1 MKVSLEPAY
10 VPLIQKP
17 HTCAAACMQMILY
30 RNGCGL
36 HDQEE
41 IAIRFGVKV
50 AEGSASAFSDAMP
63 VAQLGETLG
72 LSTVNSASEIEKTL
86 SKFGAKLE
94 VKAVRA
100 SQIENLMDFL
110 QVQLNGGN
118 DLWIEYDASHI
129 HSYDSRSGA
138 YIHDGL
144 VEAVDAESGH
154 ATLIDSMP
162 DHKQRIMVS
171 IDDLAKAIAPD
182 GKEETGFIVVEQRR

>member
-1 MKVSLEPAY
+1 MKVSLQPPY

-50 AEGSASAFSDAMP
+50 AEQSASAFSDAMP
-63 VAQLGETLG
+63 VARPGETLG
-72 LSTVNSASEIEKTL
+72 LSTVNSAIEIEQTL
-86 SKFGAKLE
+86 SVFGAKLE

-100 SQIENLMDFL
+100 SQIENLIDFL
-110 QVQLNGGN
+110 QAQLSDGN
-118 DLWIEYDASHI
+118 DLWIEYDASKI
-129 HSYDSRSGA
+129 HFHDVRSGA

-144 VEAVDAESGH
+144 VEAVDPESGYT
-154 ATLIDSMP
+154 TLIDSMP

-171 IDDLAKAIAPD
+171 IDDLAEAIAPE
-182 GKEETGFIVVEQRR
+182 GKDETGFIIVKQKG